1 MIRWPDDLRP
11 AAAAVYSRNELATD
25 LPPDRIWPWLVRA
38 ERWHEHYSN
47 CRRLRLLDE
56 AGPDLQLGTRFSW
69 WTFGVPVTT
78 VIEELVPG
86 ERLAWRGVGAGA
98 CGYHAWLLER
108 HAGRTRFVTEEVQ
121 RRVAPWL
128 LRFALRP
135 AIHHFHQ
142 RWLEGLVRVARLGHP
157 DHVKEI
163 S

>member
-11 AAAAVYSRNELATD
+11 AAAAVHSRNELETD

-56 AGPDLQLGTRFSW
+56 AGPDLKLGTRFSW

-78 VIEELVPG
+78 VIEELVPD
-86 ERLAWRGVGAGA
+86 ERG
-98 CGYHAWLLER
+98 
-108 HAGRTRFVTEEVQ
+108 
-121 RRVAPWL
+121 
-128 LRFALRP
+128 
-135 AIHHFHQ
+135 
-142 RWLEGLVRVARLGHP
+142 
-157 DHVKEI
+157 